1 LLGLSILLYGLTLA
15 FSNGF
20 PRWLGWVGAVA
31 GAGWTIGAL
40 IVSFEVIVPF
50 TALSWIW
57 MVAIGAVMWVRAGTS
72 AKQLEHVTR
81 G

>member
-1 LLGLSILLYGLTLA
+1 M
-15 FSNGF
+15 FQ
-20 PRWLGWVGAVA
+20 WVGALA

-40 IVSFEVIVPF
+40 KVAFEIIVPF

-57 MVAIGAVMWVRAGTS
+57 MITLGAVMWVRAGTL
-72 AKQLEHVTR
+72 AKQPEQES